1 MGASSVSVYII
12 LLVSV
17 LVDQNVYATTL
28 SEALLQAYLNNP
40 ELNAERENIEISK
53 EDLNISRSEF
63 LPTITVSGSKSQEN
77 TEKLT
82 DRKGKNSSFTD
93 VDPETKSILIEQTL
107 FQGFGGVAT
116 LQKNKIGLSL
126 ADAKFLKAEQI
137 ILYKAIEAYSGLIFA
152 NNKLKINQKNINL
165 LEQQVET
172 DQARLERGQ
181 ITLVDLAQSE
191 SSFAGAQAKFIEA
204 RNEAVTSKLI
214 YEKIIGPINDS
225 STLDKISDLEFEI
238 PVNLDKAIEISKIR
252 NPNLIISKLEYEQS
266 EKDIIIARSDLSPS
280 ATLSFNS
287 SRSDDVSSTI
297 NERDKETLNATIS
310 WPIFN
315 GRKNTASLNRSKNLK
330 NRNKLLFDNAMKTNE
345 TNVASAWSSL
355 QSSRSLLNSVKSQ
368 VKAAEIANEGITV
381 EYESGLGRST
391 LDVIQSNSILLSS
404 KISLADSERN
414 YLLSQ
419 FRLLQ
424 SVGLLNSNYLKLQ

>member
-1 MGASSVSVYII
+1 M
-12 LLVSV
+12 LVSV
-17 LVDQNVYATTL
+17 LVNHNGFAITL
-28 SEALLQAYLNNP
+28 SEALQQAHLNNP
-40 ELNAERENIEISK
+40 ELNAERENIQVSK

-63 LPTITVSGSKSQEN
+63 LPTITLLGSKSEEN

-82 DRKGKNSSFTD
+82 DRNGANSAITD
-93 VDPETKSILIEQTL
+93 VNPESQSIVIEQKI
-107 FQGFGGVAT
+107 FQGLAGLAGME
-116 LQKNKIGLSL
+116 KSKIGLNL
-126 ADAKFLKAEQI
+126 ADAKLLKTEQE
-137 ILYKAIEAYSGLIFA
+137 ILYKAVEAYSGLIFA
-152 NNKLKINQKNINL
+152 DKKLKINQNNISL
-165 LEQQVET
+165 LERQVET

-191 SSFAGAQAKFIEA
+191 SSLAGAQAQFIQA
-204 RNEAVTSKLI
+204 RNEVVTAKLV
-214 YEKIIGPINDS
+214 YEKIIGPIDNIKI
-225 STLDKISDLEFEI
+225 LDEKSDLNFEVPINLVKAIKISK
-238 PVNLDKAIEISKIR
+238 VN

-266 EKDIIIARSDLSPS
+266 EKDVTIARSELSPK
-280 ATLSFNS
+280 ATLSFNKS
-287 SRSDDVSSTI
+287 KTEDTSSTI
-297 NERDKETLNATIS
+297 DERDKELLKATIS

-315 GRKNTASLNRSKNLK
+315 GGKNTASLSRSKNLM
-330 NRNKLLFDNAMKTNE
+330 NRNKLLLDNALKTNE

-355 QSSRSLLNSVKSQ
+355 QSSRSLLNSVRSQ

-404 KISLADSERN
+404 KISLADSEKN

-419 FRLLQ
+419 FKLLQ

>member
-1 MGASSVSVYII
+1 MIKRISLI
-12 LLVSV
+12 LLVSF
-17 LVDQNVYATTL
+17 LINHNSFAITL
-28 SEALLQAYLNNP
+28 TKALQEAYINNP
-40 ELNAERENIEISK
+40 ILNAERENIQVSK

-63 LPTITVSGSKSQEN
+63 LPTIILSGSKSQEN
-77 TEKLT
+77 TKKLT
-82 DRKGKNSSFTD
+82 DRSGTNSAITD
-93 VDPETKSILIEQTL
+93 VDPESQSIAIEQKI
-107 FQGFGGVAT
+107 FQGFAGLAGIE
-116 LQKNKIGLSL
+116 KSKIGLNL
-126 ADAKFLKAEQI
+126 ADAKLLKTEQE
-137 ILYKAIEAYSGLIFA
+137 ILYKAVEAYSGLKFA
-152 NNKLKINQKNINL
+152 NEKFKINQNNVNL
-165 LEQQVET
+165 LERQVET

-191 SSFAGAQAKFIEA
+191 SSLAGAQAKFIQA
-204 RNEAVTSKLI
+204 RNEVVTAKLV
-214 YEKIIGPINDS
+214 YEKIIGPINEFS
-225 STLDKISDLEFEI
+225 NLDKKSDLNFKI
-238 PVNLDKAIEISKIR
+238 PEDLNKAIEISKKN

-266 EKDIIIARSDLSPS
+266 EKDVTIARSELSPS

-287 SRSDDVSSTI
+287 SRTEDTSSTI
-297 NERDKETLNATIS
+297 NERDKEVLKATVS

-315 GRKNTASLNRSKNLK
+315 GGKNTASLNRSKNLK
-330 NRNKLLFDNAMKTNE
+330 NRNKLLFDNALKTNQ

-355 QSSRSLLNSVKSQ
+355 QSSRSLLNSVNSQ

-391 LDVIQSNSILLSS
+391 LDVIQSNSILLTS

-424 SVGLLNSNYLKLQ
+424 SIGLLNSNYLKLQ